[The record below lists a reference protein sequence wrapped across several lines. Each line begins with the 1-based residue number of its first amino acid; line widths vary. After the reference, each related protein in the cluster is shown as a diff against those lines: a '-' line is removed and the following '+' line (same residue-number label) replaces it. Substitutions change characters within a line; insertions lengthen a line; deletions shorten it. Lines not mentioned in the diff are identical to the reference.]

1 MTQVKFNPQP
11 GDPAVIRE
19 HGLVF
24 EAGKFTD
31 VPEDHPKH
39 SKIINNPTF
48 EVKGKKADKEEEV
61 NPELEADPAIFAARA
76 ELDKRGVKY
85 HHKSGLAKLQQ
96 QIADHDNGVKEGK

>member
-1 MTQVKFNPQP
+1 MTEVTYKPQD

-24 EAGKFTD
+24 EAGKSTK

-39 SKIINNPTF
+39 HKIVNNPAF
-48 EVKGKKADKEEEV
+48 EVKGKKAEKPEDV

-76 ELDKRGVKY
+76 ELDKRGVKW